1 MLVLCAAI
9 GYLLGC
15 VSGGILTGHAFGKLD
30 IRSVGS
36 NSAGTTNVLRTLGW
50 LPSLVTFVIDAL
62 KGFFAAMIGGALA
75 GELGAMAGGLF
86 AVLGHNWPAF
96 YRFKGGKG
104 MATSFG
110 VILVIDPL
118 IAMILLAV
126 QITVLVLTKTMSM
139 ASLST
144 AGLYFVLTLLIRFGN
159 WRGITFSFVLSC
171 LAIYSHRANIKRLIE
186 HKENALQFDKIKM
199 LSEKIKRRNGK

>member
-9 GYLLGC
+9 GYLLGS

-36 NSAGTTNVLRTLGW
+36 NNAGTTNVLRTLGW

-62 KGFFAAMIGGALA
+62 KGLFAAMIGRALA
-75 GELGAMAGGLF
+75 GEFGAMAGGLF

-110 VILVIDPL
+110 VILATDPL
-118 IAMILLAV
+118 IALILLAV
-126 QITVLVLTKTMSM
+126 QIGVLVLTKTMSM
-139 ASLST
+139 ASLAT
-144 AGLYFVLTLLIRFGN
+144 AGLYFVLTFLLRFGN
-159 WRGITFSFVLSC
+159 WKWIAFSFVLSC